1 MAVVGMHFDHNYSE
15 FVVVVAVELGV
26 SLFAAVVVIF
36 FELFVVVVCD
46 VHLFGVTVIASSD
59 SIVGESTFVEGVNYH
74 QTPK

>member
-1 MAVVGMHFDHNYSE
+1 MAVVGTHFDHNYSE
-15 FVVVVAVELGV
+15 FVVVELGV

-46 VHLFGVTVIASSD
+46 VHLFGVTEIASFD
-59 SIVGESTFVEGVNYH
+59 SIVEESTFVEEVNYH